1 VGQALAMRGSLE
13 GPKDRLSLRDS
24 TAIGVPTE
32 GRGTLGP
39 AMGADRTRAADAGV
53 KQTQIPAVAPSVG
66 GASKTPTEMS
76 PFEAVSL
83 FFDRA
88 ADQIGLSD
96 EMRAVLRGSYRELRV
111 QVPIRMDDGRL
122 EVFTGY
128 RVQHN
133 GARGPYKGG
142 IRYHPDAD
150 LDEVRALAALM
161 TWKTAV
167 VDLPYGGAKGGV
179 QCDPTTM
186 SQGELQRLT
195 RRFTQ
200 MISYILGVNRDVPA
214 PDMNTNAQ
222 TMAWMMDA
230 YSGRYGYTPAI
241 VTGKPVE
248 LGGSYGR
255 DAATGRGV
263 VFCLGE
269 ASKDL
274 GISLDGATVAIQGF
288 GNVGSWTAR
297 LIGELG
303 CRVVAVSDVRGG
315 VHREGGIDV
324 QALFDHVQETGSV
337 VEASGTDPISNEEL
351 LEVPVD
357 ILIPAALDRVITHEN
372 ADRIRARVIVE
383 AANHPV
389 TPAADDILQS
399 NGVVIIPDILANAGG
414 VTVSYFEW
422 AQNIQQY
429 RWEEEKVNAELFTVM
444 SKAWRNVHARATV
457 DGLPLRLAA
466 FAVAVEKVE
475 RAARL
480 RGYV

>member
-1 VGQALAMRGSLE
+1 MATQKARTKAE
-13 GPKDRLSLRDS
+13 PK
-24 TAIGVPTE
+24 P
-32 GRGTLGP
+32 
-39 AMGADRTRAADAGV
+39 
-53 KQTQIPAVAPSVG
+53 APS
-66 GASKTPTEMS
+66 TERAEIPEMN
-76 PFEAVSL
+76 PFEAVSF
-83 FFDRA
+83 FFDQA
-88 ADQIGLSD
+88 AEHLELAD
-96 EMRAVLRGSYRELRV
+96 EMRQVLRGTYRELRV

-150 LDEVRALAALM
+150 LNEVRALAALM

-167 VDLPYGGAKGGV
+167 VDIPYGGAKGGV
-179 QCDPTTM
+179 QCDPTKM
-186 SQGELQRLT
+186 STGEKQRMT

-214 PDMNTNAQ
+214 PDVNTDAQ

-248 LGGSYGR
+248 LGGSLGR

-263 VFCLGE
+263 VYTLGE
-269 ASKDL
+269 AAKDL
-274 GISLDGATVAIQGF
+274 KVDLDGASVAIQGF

-303 CRVVAVSDVRGG
+303 CKVVAVSDVRGG
-315 VHREGGIDV
+315 IHRGAGLDV
-324 QALFDHVQETGSV
+324 QAVYDHLRETGSV
-337 VEASGTDPISNEEL
+337 VDAPGTEAVSNEEL
-351 LEVPVD
+351 LELDVD
-357 ILIPAALDRVITHEN
+357 VLIPAALDRVISGAN
-372 ADRIRARVIVE
+372 ADRIKSKLVVE

-389 TPAADDILQS
+389 TPSADQALHEA
-399 NGVVIIPDILANAGG
+399 GAVVIPDILANAGG

-422 AQNIQQY
+422 VQNIQQY
-429 RWEEEKVNAELFTVM
+429 RWEEDQVNTELRKVMA
-444 SKAWRNVHARATV
+444 KAWGNVHARATV
-457 DGLPLRLAA
+457 DAIPLRMAA
-466 FAVAVEKVE
+466 FAIAVEKVE
-475 RAARL
+475 QAARL

>member
-1 VGQALAMRGSLE
+1 
-13 GPKDRLSLRDS
+13 
-24 TAIGVPTE
+24 
-32 GRGTLGP
+32 
-39 AMGADRTRAADAGV
+39 MGAKQTRAPAGAPPRGGLKAPAD
-53 KQTQIPAVAPSVG
+53 
-66 GASKTPTEMS
+66 MN

-88 ADQIGLSD
+88 ADHIGLSD
-96 EMRAVLRGSYRELRV
+96 EMRAVLRGTYRELRV

-167 VDLPYGGAKGGV
+167 VDIPYGGAKGGV
-179 QCDPTTM
+179 QCEPMTM
-186 SQGELQRLT
+186 SERELQRLT

-200 MISYILGVNRDVPA
+200 MISYVLSVNRDVPA
-214 PDMNTNAQ
+214 PDVNTNAQ

-241 VTGKPVE
+241 VTGKPVD

-263 VFCLGE
+263 VYCLDE
-269 ASKDL
+269 AAKDL
-274 GISLDGATVAIQGF
+274 GISLDGATVAVQGF

-303 CRVVAVSDVRGG
+303 CTVVAVSDVRGG
-315 VHREGGIDV
+315 VHRDDGVDA
-324 QALFDHVQETGSV
+324 QALFDHSREAGSV
-337 VEASGTDPISNEEL
+337 VGAPGTEAITNEEL
-351 LEVPVD
+351 LELDVD
-357 ILIPAALDRVITHEN
+357 VLIPAALDRVITHDN
-372 ADRIRARVIVE
+372 ADRVKARLIVE
-383 AANHPV
+383 AANYPV

-399 NGVVIIPDILANAGG
+399 KGVVIIPDILANAGG

-422 AQNIQQY
+422 VQNIQQY
-429 RWEEEKVNAELFTVM
+429 RWEEDQVNAELRKVM
-444 SKAWRNVHARATV
+444 SKAWRNVQARATV
-457 DGLPLRLAA
+457 DALPLRLAA
-466 FAVAVEKVE
+466 FALAVEKVE